1 MSSESPDEIILHG
14 SDAQVQVL
22 ILSSPRPN
30 SHGGIVLLSNRFI
43 AKAYRPDCL
52 VDTMKTIEIAHSLG
66 IRTPRLIRSVHCPH
80 VEFLIMERVE
90 GMTLEDAWPQL
101 GWSFWLD
108 DRFGLPARVT
118 AKYVE
123 DFLAFWTDF
132 RSIKQEYRKSS
143 RDHAALKGSPD
154 LKATTLVLTHHDL
167 APRNI
172 MIDVSGDA
180 WLIDWDYAGFY
191 PVYFEYASMSNFMI
205 PESWGF
211 FGRLRWWIVAWL
223 AAGQYEKQRKQLCAI
238 RTVERNS
245 TTTSSL
251 RLQRNFVNVYYT
263 GGGGSTASCLPESYY
278 SCVVHQ
284 SNPIFSSAAA
294 CPPGYEP
301 MCTFVAVGAAV
312 TAAPTVSLWTVLG
325 AGDAAIGCCPSPY
338 SCVSTLQPGET
349 STVLL
354 LSNFSQTTKV
364 YANAQTSVSVYAFK
378 LIYASTQFSAQSST
392 ASTQHSTPP
401 PTESAQRITPA
412 RSGLSLG
419 QKVAIGVCVPLAV
432 LLLLLGL
439 LFMRRRYKKR
449 VAGET
454 PSEDLAPNAHRKSEL
469 EGFGMPRL
477 ELDASKNV
485 DGTNSGDASRL
496 PVELPNGERP
506 PILQHEIAELPGSDM
521 ALPDSPPG
529 RNSPILQRK
538 PVAGSR

>member
-101 GWSFWLD
+101 GWYASLRLAIQLRHFISSLRSITSVNAGSLVTGACRSFWLD

-205 PESWGF
+205 PESWGSL
-211 FGRLRWWIVAWL
+211 GGCDGGLL
-223 AAGQYEKQRKQLCAI
+223 HG
-238 RTVERNS
+238 
-245 TTTSSL
+245 L
-251 RLQRNFVNVYYT
+251 RLD
-263 GGGGSTASCLPESYY
+263 S
-278 SCVVHQ
+278 
-284 SNPIFSSAAA
+284 
-294 CPPGYEP
+294 
-301 MCTFVAVGAAV
+301 M
-312 TAAPTVSLWTVLG
+312 
-325 AGDAAIGCCPSPY
+325 
-338 SCVSTLQPGET
+338 
-349 STVLL
+349 
-354 LSNFSQTTKV
+354 
-364 YANAQTSVSVYAFK
+364 
-378 LIYASTQFSAQSST
+378 
-392 ASTQHSTPP
+392 
-401 PTESAQRITPA
+401 
-412 RSGLSLG
+412 RS
-419 QKVAIGVCVPLAV
+419 
-432 LLLLLGL
+432 
-439 LFMRRRYKKR
+439 R
-449 VAGET
+449 E
-454 PSEDLAPNAHRKSEL
+454 
-469 EGFGMPRL
+469 
-477 ELDASKNV
+477 
-485 DGTNSGDASRL
+485 NSF
-496 PVELPNGERP
+496 
-506 PILQHEIAELPGSDM
+506 
-521 ALPDSPPG
+521 AL
-529 RNSPILQRK
+529 
-538 PVAGSR
+538 